1 MPSYG
6 RAAVVLRVHVI
17 TFRVWDLRTALA
29 LLGVWGVQTGAE
41 GLKVSLH
48 VDLRKVP
55 E

>member
-6 RAAVVLRVHVI
+6 RAAVVLRVHVM
-17 TFRVWDLRTALA
+17 TLSVCDLRTALA
-29 LLGVWGVQTGAE
+29 LLGVWGVHTGAD